1 MKRSPKATNDD
12 DRIQLIYLIKAVSH
26 EAVKATRFGIW
37 KNQST
42 TLYHWMDLFGN
53 ISTEKES
60 ITIWSVGVKSLRGTI
75 GKADIHITTN
85 LQLLGNNIN
94 GSSITQQSNQS
105 TTQQD
110 LATGAKQSERKQ
122 ATTTK
127 H

>member
-12 DRIQLIYLIKAVSH
+12 ERIQLIYLIEAVSH

-60 ITIWSVGVKSLRGTI
+60 ITIYTCLVQLLTTLFVARRNGAI

-85 LQLLGNNIN
+85 LQLLGNNIEWK
-94 GSSITQQSNQS
+94 QHY
-105 TTQQD
+105 TTQ
-110 LATGAKQSERKQ
+110 
-122 ATTTK
+122 
-127 H
+127 